1 MKISKFELAAVKRTA
16 STVKSLRRK
25 ADNIKKVIDVNT
37 AVLESYVAQIESWE
51 KPLLD
56 KFGYDS
62 KFILEHYN
70 PETKEF
76 NVPVPQEESSVVEEI
91 PLENAD
97 GLLRPTESTSEETSE
112 ETFESTPE
120 STYEGTL
127 NGSCNEHLET
137 NVTE

>member
-16 STVKSLRRK
+16 STVKNLRRK

-37 AVLESYVAQIESWE
+37 AVLASYVAQIESWE

-70 PETKEF
+70 PETKELD
-76 NVPVPQEESSVVEEI
+76 VPVSQEESSVIEEI
-91 PLENAD
+91 PLENAE
-97 GLLRPTESTSEETSE
+97 GLLRPMESTSEETI
-112 ETFESTPE
+112 ESTPE
-120 STYEGTL
+120 STFEDTP
-127 NGSCNEHLET
+127 NESNIENT
-137 NVTE
+137 EINVSE

>member
-97 GLLRPTESTSEETSE
+97 GLLRPMESTSEVA
-112 ETFESTPE
+112 PE
-120 STYEGTL
+120 STSEDTP
-127 NGSCNEHLET
+127 NESNNEHTEI
-137 NVTE
+137 NVSE

>member
-97 GLLRPTESTSEETSE
+97 GLLRPMESTSEETIE
-112 ETFESTPE
+112 GAFESTPE
-120 STYEGTL
+120 STSEDTP
-127 NGSCNEHLET
+127 NEPNNEHTEI
-137 NVTE
+137 NVSE

>member
-25 ADNIKKVIDVNT
+25 ADNIKKIIDVNT
-37 AVLESYVAQIESWE
+37 SVLESYVAQIESWE

-76 NVPVPQEESSVVEEI
+76 NVPVSQEESNVVEEI

-97 GLLRPTESTSEETSE
+97 GLLRPMESTSEVA
-112 ETFESTPE
+112 PE
-120 STYEGTL
+120 STSEDTP
-127 NGSCNEHLET
+127 NESNNEHTEI
-137 NVTE
+137 NVSE

>member
-25 ADNIKKVIDVNT
+25 ADNIKKIIDVNT
-37 AVLESYVAQIESWE
+37 TVLESYVAQIESWE

-97 GLLRPTESTSEETSE
+97 GLLRPMESTSEIA
-112 ETFESTPE
+112 PE
-120 STYEGTL
+120 STSEDTP
-127 NGSCNEHLET
+127 NESNNEHTEI
-137 NVTE
+137 NVSE

>member
-16 STVKSLRRK
+16 STVKGLRRK
-25 ADNIKKVIDVNT
+25 ADNIKKIIDVNT

-76 NVPVPQEESSVVEEI
+76 NVPVSQEESSVVEEI

-97 GLLRPTESTSEETSE
+97 GLLRPMESTSESA
-112 ETFESTPE
+112 FESTPE

-127 NGSCNEHLET
+127 NGSINEHLET

>member
-76 NVPVPQEESSVVEEI
+76 NVPVSQEESSVVEEI

-97 GLLRPTESTSEETSE
+97 GLLRPMESTSESTSEETI
-112 ETFESTPE
+112 ESTPE
-120 STYEGTL
+120 STSEGTP
-127 NGSCNEHLET
+127 NESNNEYT
-137 NVTE
+137 EINVSE

>member
-16 STVKSLRRK
+16 STVKCLRRK

-76 NVPVPQEESSVVEEI
+76 NVPVSQEESSVVEEI

-97 GLLRPTESTSEETSE
+97 GLLRPMESTSESA
-112 ETFESTPE
+112 FESTPE

-127 NGSCNEHLET
+127 NGSINEHLET

>member
-97 GLLRPTESTSEETSE
+97 GLLRPMESTSEETI
-112 ETFESTPE
+112 ESTPE
-120 STYEGTL
+120 STYEDTL
-127 NGSCNEHLET
+127 NESTNEHLET
-137 NVTE
+137 NVIE